1 MKLSRFLPSGDGFV
15 SPRQLVHSIELL
27 FHILKRFFVVP
38 IVCDDWVAVDFSNFW
53 SVRPAMVV
61 CCLLLLGDSYP
72 SMFVAYFLRSFSV
85 VATSC
90 RFAYFLCGSNWF
102 FCTLV
107 LQFGCVCFLCC
118 RHQRWWNMEGYGQ

>member
-15 SPRQLVHSIELL
+15 PPRQLVHSIELL
-27 FHILKRFFVVP
+27 FHVLERFFVVP

-90 RFAYFLCGSNWF
+90 RFAYSVW
-102 FCTLV
+102 
-107 LQFGCVCFLCC
+107 Q
-118 RHQRWWNMEGYGQ
+118 